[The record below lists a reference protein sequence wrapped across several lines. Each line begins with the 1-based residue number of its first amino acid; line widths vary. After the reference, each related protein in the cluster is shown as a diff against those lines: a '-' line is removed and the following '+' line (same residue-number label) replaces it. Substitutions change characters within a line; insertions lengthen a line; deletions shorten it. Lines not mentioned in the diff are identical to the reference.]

1 MTNNHSFST
10 EEFLETLPKLR
21 GVKMAQMFEDLKRT
35 ILSNVEQEI
44 SAMWEFE
51 NMPKKLEILENQKD
65 KFAEINPNKIA
76 W

>member
-65 KFAEINPNKIA
+65 TFAEINPNKIA